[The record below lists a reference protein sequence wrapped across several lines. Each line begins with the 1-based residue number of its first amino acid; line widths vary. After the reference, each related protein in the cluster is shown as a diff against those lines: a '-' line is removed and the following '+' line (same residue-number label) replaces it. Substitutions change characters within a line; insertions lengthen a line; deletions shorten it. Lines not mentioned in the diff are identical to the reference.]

1 MAFVKYKSIK
11 TGDKVKTTVRHSNSA
26 GYFEKGTIVKVID
39 ITDRGYDIEDE
50 EGNKILEIGWVI

>member
-1 MAFVKYKSIK
+1 MAFVKYNSIK
-11 TGDKVKTTVRHSNSA
+11 IGDTVKTTVKHSNLV
-26 GYFEKGTIVKVID
+26 GYFEEGTIVKVIG

>member
-1 MAFVKYKSIK
+1 MAFVKYNSIK
-11 TGDKVKTTVRHSNSA
+11 IGDVVKTTVKHSNFA
-26 GYFEKGTIVKVID
+26 GYLEEGTIVKIID